1 MALRVSVQLTVPDQV
16 LNPQNVIDEIAK
28 TQRNK
33 TAPEVQRMFRSTVVG
48 WNNPPKFAY
57 RQRIASDEIGV
68 TIYASG
74 SRVGSHGLTAVDQY
88 SLVNAGAKR
97 HPIPLPGT
105 TALGGFLRFQRGY
118 HSSTRPRVL
127 SSRAYQR
134 YGPYSTA
141 LSVNHLGFDA
151 REFDQ
156 EIADQYTDT
165 FRDDM
170 QDAVNRG
177 AHMP

>member
-33 TAPEVQRMFRSTVVG
+33 TAPEVRRLFKQTVEG
-48 WNNPPKFAY
+48 WQNPPTFAH
-57 RQRIASDEIGV
+57 RQRIRPDEIAV
-68 TIYASG
+68 TIY
-74 SRVGSHGLTAVDQY
+74 TAFGRNTDQY
-88 SLVNAGAKR
+88 ALVNAGAPP
-97 HPIPLPGT
+97 HDIYPTNPG
-105 TALGGFLRFQRGY
+105 GWLRFQRGY
-118 HSSTRPRVL
+118 RSSTRPRVL
-127 SSRAYQR
+127 SSRAYMR
-134 YGPYSTA
+134 YGPFSSA
-141 LSVNHLGFDA
+141 RMVHHPGFEA